1 MSNNFQK
8 VFPNHFKLPEKI
20 KRLGE
25 LAYNLWWV
33 WNPGG
38 LRLYPTLD
46 RRLWEKTNHNPI
58 AFLHQIDKQKLKDAS
73 NDRYF
78 LEEYER
84 VMNDFDQYMAAE
96 NTWFKQQYPELV
108 QRQIAYFSF
117 EFGLHES
124 MPFYAGGLGILAGDH
139 LKEASDLGI
148 PIVGSASFT
157 NKVISSKR

>member
-1 MSNNFQK
+1 MTKNFQK
-8 VFPNHFKLPEKI
+8 VFPNHFKIPEKI

-58 AFLHQIDKQKLKDAS
+58 AFLHQIDKQKLKDAA

-84 VMNDFDQYMAAE
+84 VMAEFDQYMAVKTPGSSSSTPSWWSARSHISPL
-96 NTWFKQQYPELV
+96 NLACTNPCL
-108 QRQIAYFSF
+108 
-117 EFGLHES
+117 S
-124 MPFYAGGLGILAGDH
+124 MPAAWVFWRRSLKRSQRPGHSDH
-139 LKEASDLGI
+139 WRRVHL
-148 PIVGSASFT
+148 
-157 NKVISSKR
+157 